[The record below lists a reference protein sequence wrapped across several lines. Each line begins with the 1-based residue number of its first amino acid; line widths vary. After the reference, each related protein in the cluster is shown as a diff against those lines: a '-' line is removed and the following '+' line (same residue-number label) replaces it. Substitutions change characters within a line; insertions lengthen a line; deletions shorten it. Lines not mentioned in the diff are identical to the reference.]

1 MAVLI
6 RDHRIASDS
15 WQHTPDDQA
24 LPPGDVIVSFER
36 WESERTWLL
45 RRSGGL
51 GLRVSGDVS
60 VEEIAGDLS
69 FFDLI
74 ALEFR
79 AFTDGRCYSHARLL
93 RERFG
98 FRGEIRAVG
107 EVLRDQLY
115 FLARCGVN
123 AFEVG
128 DEEHPEEWLKA
139 FNEFSVQYQAAA
151 DDAGPLY
158 RRHRRA

>member
-6 RDHRIASDS
+6 RDHRIAADS
-15 WQHTPDDQA
+15 WQHAPNDGA
-24 LPPGDVIVSFER
+24 LPPGDVIVSFDR
-36 WESERTWLL
+36 WESERTWLM
-45 RRSGGL
+45 RRNGGL

-60 VEEIAGDLS
+60 VDQFAEDLS
-69 FFDLI
+69 SFDLI

-93 RERFG
+93 RERYR

-123 AFEVG
+123 AFEVA
-128 DEEHPEEWLKA
+128 DDVHADEWLDA
-139 FNEFSVQYQAAA
+139 FREFSVQYQAAA

-158 RRHRRA
+158 RQHRQA

>member
-1 MAVLI
+1 MAALI
-6 RDHRIASDS
+6 RDHRIAADS
-15 WQHTPDDQA
+15 WQHVPDDQA

-36 WESERTWLL
+36 WESERAWLV

-51 GLRVSGDVS
+51 GLRVTGDVP
-60 VEEIAGDLS
+60 VEDFADDLAS
-69 FFDLI
+69 FDLV

-93 RERFG
+93 RERYG

-123 AFEVG
+123 AFEIID
-128 DEEHPEEWLKA
+128 DEHSDEWLDA

-158 RRHRRA
+158 RRHLRV